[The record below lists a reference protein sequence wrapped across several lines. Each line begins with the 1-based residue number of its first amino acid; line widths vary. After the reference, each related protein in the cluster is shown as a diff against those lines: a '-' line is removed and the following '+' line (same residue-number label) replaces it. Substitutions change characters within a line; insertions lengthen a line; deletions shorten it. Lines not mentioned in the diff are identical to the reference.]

1 MSFSTSPKT
10 MNYCIQ
16 KWRFLTS
23 WGKMCI
29 WMHTA
34 QARRVQCQVFR
45 DRGGQHWKDTE
56 GPVSRAPPPCA
67 SLPPCLRV
75 GPCDWRNGLFFHV
88 SLFCSGR
95 ELVSMLWGNVS
106 TSELTVP
113 DSCSVVEMPET
124 AYREERQKP
133 ALWLKQKEF
142 DNLILAQTHAQ
153 HMKFQHLKSAICL
166 NLSLLLDKC

>member
-1 MSFSTSPKT
+1 
-10 MNYCIQ
+10 
-16 KWRFLTS
+16 
-23 WGKMCI
+23 MCI

-56 GPVSRAPPPCA
+56 GPVSRAPPPVLL
-67 SLPPCLRV
+67 SLLV
-75 GPCDWRNGLFFHV
+75 SGLVHVTGGMVSFFHV

-133 ALWLKQKEF
+133 AL
-142 DNLILAQTHAQ
+142 
-153 HMKFQHLKSAICL
+153 
-166 NLSLLLDKC
+166 